1 VLVFRAREEGPS
13 APTHKLMFTEAPP
26 PQKKDEPRDKPHVE
40 CVEPF

>member
-26 PQKKDEPRDKPHVE
+26 QKKDEPRDKPHVE